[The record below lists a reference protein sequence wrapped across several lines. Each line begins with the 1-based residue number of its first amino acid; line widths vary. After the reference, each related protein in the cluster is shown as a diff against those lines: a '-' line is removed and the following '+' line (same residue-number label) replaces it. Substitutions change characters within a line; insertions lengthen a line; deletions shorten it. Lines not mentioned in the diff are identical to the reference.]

1 MQNYL
6 ECQVEYIILNGG
18 YKEVQEGEAEEVRRV
33 ESYILKTT
41 GNFVFNFMFLFLFKK
56 FYVYGCFVWMCFC
69 TCLVPTKARKN
80 VGSPGIGLVGICEL
94 GIKAGFSRKAAKALR
109 LRAISLDLPPIPYN
123 GKDRC
128 DTDNTLNLNEG
139 SRYSQTLSGKQE
151 IASCPPTNSLCYT
164 HRMECHS
171 VTKKNKQL

>member
-56 FYVYGCFVWMCFC
+56 FYVYGCFV
-69 TCLVPTKARKN
+69 
-80 VGSPGIGLVGICEL
+80 
-94 GIKAGFSRKAAKALR
+94 
-109 LRAISLDLPPIPYN
+109 
-123 GKDRC
+123 
-128 DTDNTLNLNEG
+128 
-139 SRYSQTLSGKQE
+139 
-151 IASCPPTNSLCYT
+151 
-164 HRMECHS
+164 
-171 VTKKNKQL
+171 